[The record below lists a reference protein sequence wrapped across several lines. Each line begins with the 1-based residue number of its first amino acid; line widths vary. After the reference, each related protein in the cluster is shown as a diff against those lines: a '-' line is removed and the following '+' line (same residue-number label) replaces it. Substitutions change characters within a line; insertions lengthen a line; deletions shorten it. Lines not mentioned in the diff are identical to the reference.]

1 MQYWA
6 GEKPLHPQTITVWFG
21 SRAGGVIGAYLF
33 VNDSDRY
40 RAIIIDYF
48 WPEMEIYGLGRH
60 VVSTRGRHKLQSTR
74 YDRFFEEQVWWVLCQ
89 EMDPSVGAVSFVRF
103 DAFRCFWSYVK
114 SLVYRS
120 KPARGRHVTEVEF
133 HSWMFWIDFNPIIK
147 FLKYLRW
154 ILFYFDKKLSSPYW
168 TTKKNIYEM

>member
-1 MQYWA
+1 MDIAKTTLWRNLRNLTLHPYNFRLTQELKPMEHMERHTFSDRALGKMRQDDQFHRRVIFSDKAHFWLYGLVNKQNMQYWA

-60 VVSTRGRHKLQSTR
+60 VVSTRGHHKLQSTR
-74 YDRFFEEQVWWVLCQ
+74 YDRFFEEQV
-89 EMDPSVGAVSFVRF
+89 
-103 DAFRCFWSYVK
+103 
-114 SLVYRS
+114 
-120 KPARGRHVTEVEF
+120 
-133 HSWMFWIDFNPIIK
+133 
-147 FLKYLRW
+147 
-154 ILFYFDKKLSSPYW
+154 
-168 TTKKNIYEM
+168 